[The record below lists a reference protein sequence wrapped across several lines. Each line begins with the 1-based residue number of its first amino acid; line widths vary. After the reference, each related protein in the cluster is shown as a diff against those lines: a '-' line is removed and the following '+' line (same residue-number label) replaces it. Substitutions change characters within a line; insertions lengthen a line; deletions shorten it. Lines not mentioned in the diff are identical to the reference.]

1 MCGRLT
7 LNSDSFIVGAILLM
21 AFMYATPNILLESVT
36 LVDHQLGHVQFWR
49 NCSLCLIKS

>member
-49 NCSLCLIKS
+49 NCSLV